1 MKNNDQLYFDIIT
14 KATNIEEL
22 RDIHEGIPLSPQ
34 ILSLLHSKNR
44 LLRVTSGL
52 TSDRSD
58 VVKEKGLSQIT
69 DGGEIEKI
77 IKEVILKNPK
87 VVDDFKKGKQQAA
100 QFLLGQIMAQSRGK
114 ANPATAREILLKLLT
129 S

>member
-58 VVKEKGLSQIT
+58 VVKENLFLMT
-69 DGGEIEKI
+69 TLRRLEK
-77 IKEVILKNPK
+77 
-87 VVDDFKKGKQQAA
+87 
-100 QFLLGQIMAQSRGK
+100 S
-114 ANPATAREILLKLLT
+114 
-129 S
+129 